1 MRASMLSRLRI
12 GPKLLL
18 APGVALLLLILL
30 SCGAYYAMVRQNNS
44 LDTIVQQRAL
54 HMRAAADL
62 AASSQRAHA
71 QAYQVLTWISGSFPR
86 SRVEPLARDVQI
98 QHAAVERGL
107 ASLARVTGD
116 SPGERRY
123 VDQARR
129 AWGVYV
135 VAVRDV
141 IEIAQLDQSI
151 SANAMSKAERAF
163 ATVSQRLAELSQRE
177 QELSEQA
184 SNGAED
190 DFKTVTTLMPI
201 VIALS
206 IAAALAIT
214 MAVRRSLLDEV
225 GAIEAAL
232 NGLASGDLTVKPRL
246 HGKDEIAD
254 TSRALEASIR
264 SLNGL
269 LRTILD
275 SARSIGS
282 SSREIALNRAG
293 LPPRAGVRASLEQTA
308 CSMQELAAAI
318 SLTADSAQHANRLTE
333 SASEAAQQGNNVVH
347 RLVTTLESVRRSAT
361 RLEELGGTIE
371 STLGRA
377 GMLALN
383 AAVEAAQS
391 GEGGQSF
398 AQAACDIRALA
409 QRAALAAHEAR
420 ELAQQSVAT
429 IESGSAW
436 AMEAGTSM
444 ADLAS
449 SVQEV
454 GDIVNRIGC
463 ASAERVQ
470 ELAGVNQAIVR
481 MDEMTQ
487 QGSRMVEEAAT
498 AARSLQQQALTLSRA
513 VAAFRLDEA
522 VHSPEGST
530 AKQADGAHDLRE
542 RRNENGPAGA
552 PERRT
557 GGAEHP
563 YLRLA
568 ASGGQSR
575 SGN

>member
-1 MRASMLSRLRI
+1 MLSRLRI

-18 APGVALLLLILL
+18 APGVALVLLILL
-30 SCGAYYAMVRQNNS
+30 SCSAYYAMVRQNNS
-44 LDTIVQQRAL
+44 LGVIVEQRAV
-54 HMRAAADL
+54 HMRAATDL
-62 AASSQRAHA
+62 AASAQRAHA

-86 SRVEPLARDVQI
+86 SRIEPLARDVQI

-107 ASLARVTGD
+107 ASLARLTGD

-123 VDQARR
+123 VEQARH
-129 AWGVYV
+129 AWAVYV
-135 VAVRDV
+135 AAVRDV

-163 ATVSQRLAELSQRE
+163 ATVAQRLDELSRRE

-184 SNGAED
+184 SIDAED
-190 DFKTVTTLMPI
+190 DFKTVSTLMPI

-214 MAVRRSLLDEV
+214 MAVRRALLAEV
-225 GAIEAAL
+225 GTIEAAL
-232 NGLASGDLTVKPRL
+232 NGLASGDLTIKPRDY
-246 HGKDEIAD
+246 GNDELAD
-254 TSRALEASIR
+254 TSRALDASIR

-282 SSREIALNRAG
+282 SSREITLGRAA

-308 CSMQELAAAI
+308 ASMQELAVAI
-318 SLTADSAQHANRLTE
+318 GRTADTAQQANRLTE
-333 SASEAAQQGNNVVH
+333 SASEAAQQGNIVVH
-347 RLVTTLESVRRSAT
+347 RLVTTLENVRRSAG
-361 RLEELGGTIE
+361 RLEELGATIE
-371 STLGRA
+371 TTLARA

-383 AAVEAAQS
+383 AAVEAPQG
-391 GEGGQSF
+391 GEHNQGF
-398 AQAACDIRALA
+398 AQTACDFRALA

-420 ELAQQSVAT
+420 DLAQQSVAT

-436 AMEAGTSM
+436 ALEAGTSM

-454 GDIVNRIGC
+454 GDIVNRIGN
-463 ASAERVQ
+463 ASAERVE

-487 QGSRMVEEAAT
+487 QGSRMVEEAAL

-522 VHSPEGST
+522 VQAGEGAAAHAGS
-530 AKQADGAHDLRE
+530 HDLRNKSAPQGTPGE
-542 RRNENGPAGA
+542 RP
-552 PERRT
+552 
-557 GGAEHP
+557 GGAGHP

-568 ASGGQSR
+568 ASQGQSR
-575 SGN
+575 TSS

>member
-18 APGVALLLLILL
+18 APGVTLVLLIML
-30 SCGAYYAMVRQNNS
+30 SCSAYYAMVRQNDS
-44 LDTIVQQRAL
+44 LDTIVQQRAV

-62 AASSQRAHA
+62 AASAQRAHA

-86 SRVEPLARDVQI
+86 TRVEPLARDVQI
-98 QHAAVERGL
+98 QHAAVERGF
-107 ASLARVTGD
+107 AGLARLTAD
-116 SPGERRY
+116 SPGERRF
-123 VDQARR
+123 VDQAQR
-129 AWGVYV
+129 AWVSYV
-135 VAVRDV
+135 SAVQDV
-141 IEIAQLDQSI
+141 IEIAQIDQSI

-163 ATVSQRLAELSQRE
+163 GIVAQRLGELSRHE
-177 QELSEQA
+177 QELSEMA
-184 SNGAED
+184 SSGAED
-190 DFKTVTTLMPI
+190 DFKTVSTLMPL

-214 MAVRRSLLDEV
+214 MAVRRSLLAEV
-225 GAIEAAL
+225 GAIETAL
-232 NGLASGDLTVKPRL
+232 NGLASGDLTVKPRVY
-246 HGKDEIAD
+246 GNDEIAD

-269 LRTILD
+269 LRTILE

-282 SSREIALNRAG
+282 SSREIALGRAG

-318 SLTADSAQHANRLTE
+318 SQTADSAQQANRLTE
-333 SASEAAQQGNNVVH
+333 TATEAAQQGNHVVH
-347 RLVTTLESVRRSAT
+347 RLVATLENVRRSAS
-361 RLEELGGTIE
+361 RLEELGGSIE
-371 STLGRA
+371 TTLGRA

-383 AAVEAAQS
+383 AAVEAAQT

-420 ELAQQSVAT
+420 ELAQQSMET
-429 IESGSAW
+429 IESGHAW
-436 AMEAGTSM
+436 ALDAGTSM

-454 GDIVNRIGC
+454 GDIVNRIGS
-463 ASAERVQ
+463 ASAEGVQ

-487 QGSRMVEEAAT
+487 QGTRMVEEAAM

-522 VHSPEGST
+522 VHVPDNAT
-530 AKQADGAHDLRE
+530 HDLRNRVE
-542 RRNENGPAGA
+542 QNETGPAG
-552 PERRT
+552 PSDRRP
-557 GGAEHP
+557 GGAGHP

-568 ASGGQSR
+568 ASRGQSR
-575 SGN
+575 SLS

>member
-1 MRASMLSRLRI
+1 
-12 GPKLLL
+12 
-18 APGVALLLLILL
+18 
-30 SCGAYYAMVRQNNS
+30 
-44 LDTIVQQRAL
+44 
-54 HMRAAADL
+54 
-62 AASSQRAHA
+62 
-71 QAYQVLTWISGSFPR
+71 VLTWISGSFPR
-86 SRVEPLARDVQI
+86 SRIEPLARDVQI
-98 QHAAVERGL
+98 QHAAVERGF
-107 ASLARVTGD
+107 ASLARLTGD
-116 SPGERRY
+116 NPGERRY
-123 VDQARR
+123 VEQARR
-129 AWGVYV
+129 AWAIYV
-135 VAVRDV
+135 AAVQDV

-184 SNGAED
+184 SDGAED
-190 DFKTVTTLMPI
+190 DFKTVQTLMPI

-206 IAAALAIT
+206 IVAALAIT
-214 MAVRRSLLDEV
+214 VAVRRSLLAEV
-225 GAIEAAL
+225 GAIETAL
-232 NGLASGDLTVKPRL
+232 SGLASGDLTVKPRVY
-246 HGKDEIAD
+246 GNDEIAD
-254 TSRALEASIR
+254 TSRALDASIR

-282 SSREIALNRAG
+282 SSREITLGRAG
-293 LPPRAGVRASLEQTA
+293 LPPRAGVRASLELTA
-308 CSMQELAAAI
+308 SSMQELAAAI
-318 SLTADSAQHANRLTE
+318 SRTADSAEQANRLTE
-333 SASEAAQQGNNVVH
+333 SASEAAQQGNSVVH
-347 RLVTTLESVRRSAT
+347 RLVTTLDSVRRSAS

-371 STLGRA
+371 TALDRA

-383 AAVEAAQS
+383 AAVEAAQT

-429 IESGSAW
+429 IESGHAW
-436 AMEAGTSM
+436 ALDAGTSM

-487 QGSRMVEEAAT
+487 QGSRMVEEAAL

-522 VHSPEGST
+522 VHGPDT
-530 AKQADGAHDLRE
+530 PVNTHDLRNRAE
-542 RRNENGPAGA
+542 QNDAGPVGSPDRRP
-552 PERRT
+552 
-557 GGAEHP
+557 GGAGHP

-568 ASGGQSR
+568 ASRGQSR
-575 SGN
+575 SHR

>member
-1 MRASMLSRLRI
+1 MRAGMLSRLRI

-18 APGVALLLLILL
+18 APAVALVLLILL
-30 SCGAYYAMVRQNNS
+30 SGSAYYAMVRQNNS
-44 LDTIVQQRAL
+44 LDVIVQQRAV
-54 HMRAAADL
+54 HMRAAAEL

-86 SRVEPLARDVQI
+86 SRIEPLARDVQI
-98 QHAAVERGL
+98 QHAAVERGF
-107 ASLARVTGD
+107 ASLARLTGD

-129 AWGVYV
+129 AWAIYV
-135 VAVRDV
+135 AAVQDV

-163 ATVSQRLAELSQRE
+163 ATVTQRLAELSQRE

-190 DFKTVTTLMPI
+190 DFKTVSTLMPI

-214 MAVRRSLLDEV
+214 MAVRRSLLLEV
-225 GAIEAAL
+225 NAIESAL
-232 NGLASGDLTVKPRL
+232 NGLASGDLTVKPRVY
-246 HGKDEIAD
+246 GKDEIAD
-254 TSRALEASIR
+254 TSRALDASIR
-264 SLNGL
+264 SLNVL

-282 SSREIALNRAG
+282 SSREIALGRAG

-308 CSMQELAAAI
+308 SSMQELAAAI
-318 SLTADSAQHANRLTE
+318 NATADSAQQANRLTE
-333 SASEAAQQGNNVVH
+333 SASEAAQQGNSVVH
-347 RLVTTLESVRRSAT
+347 RLVTTLDTVRRSAG

-371 STLGRA
+371 TTLGRA

-420 ELAQQSVAT
+420 ELARQSVAT
-429 IESGSAW
+429 IESGHAW
-436 AMEAGTSM
+436 ALDAGTSM

-487 QGSRMVEEAAT
+487 QGSRMVEEAAL

-522 VHSPEGST
+522 VHGPDAPVNT
-530 AKQADGAHDLRE
+530 HDLRNRAE
-542 RRNENGPAGA
+542 QKDSGPAGT
-552 PERRT
+552 PDRRP
-557 GGAEHP
+557 GGAGHP

-568 ASGGQSR
+568 ASRGQSR
-575 SGN
+575 SIS

>member
-18 APGVALLLLILL
+18 APGVTLVLLILL
-30 SCGAYYAMVRQNNS
+30 SCSAYYAMVRQNNS
-44 LDTIVQQRAL
+44 FDTIVQQRAV
-54 HMRAAADL
+54 HMRAAAEL
-62 AASSQRAHA
+62 ASSAQRAHA

-98 QHAAVERGL
+98 QHAAVERGF
-107 ASLARVTGD
+107 ASLARLTAD
-116 SPGERRY
+116 NPGERRY
-123 VDQARR
+123 VEQARR
-129 AWGVYV
+129 AWTIYV
-135 VAVRDV
+135 AAVQDV
-141 IEIAQLDQSI
+141 IEISQLDQSI

-163 ATVSQRLAELSQRE
+163 STVSQRLAELSRRE
-177 QELSEQA
+177 QELSQQA
-184 SNGAED
+184 SSGAAD
-190 DFKTVTTLMPI
+190 DFKTVSTLMPL

-206 IAAALAIT
+206 IAAVLAIT
-214 MAVRRSLLDEV
+214 MAVRRSLLAEV
-225 GAIEAAL
+225 GAIESAL
-232 NGLASGDLTVKPRL
+232 KGLASGDLTIKPRVY
-246 HGKDEIAD
+246 GNDEIGD
-254 TSRALEASIR
+254 TSRALDASIR

-282 SSREIALNRAG
+282 SSREIALGRAHM
-293 LPPRAGVRASLEQTA
+293 PPRAGVRASLEQTA
-308 CSMQELAAAI
+308 ATMQELAAAI
-318 SLTADSAQHANRLTE
+318 SLTADSAQRANRLTE

-347 RLVTTLESVRRSAT
+347 RLVTTLDNVRRSAS
-361 RLEELGGTIE
+361 RLEELGGSIE
-371 STLGRA
+371 TTLGRA

-383 AAVEAAQS
+383 AAVEAAQT
-391 GEGGQSF
+391 GENGQSF

-454 GDIVNRIGC
+454 GDIVNRIGS
-463 ASAERVQ
+463 ASVERVQ
-470 ELAGVNQAIVR
+470 ELVGVNKAIVR
-481 MDEMTQ
+481 VDEMTQ
-487 QGSRMVEEAAT
+487 QGSRMVEEAAL

-522 VHSPEGST
+522 AQGPDSVFGS
-530 AKQADGAHDLRE
+530 HDLR
-542 RRNENGPAGA
+542 NKPAAHGA
-552 PERRT
+552 PDERA
-557 GGAEHP
+557 GGAGHP

-568 ASGGQSR
+568 ASRGQR
-575 SGN
+575 SSS